1 MTDVLTPEQRRKN
14 MRAIKSRNTSPE
26 IFIRR
31 LLFSHGYRY
40 RLNNAKIPG
49 SPDIFLR
56 KYNTAVFVHGCF
68 WHRHKNC
75 RLASTPSTNYEKWQ
89 KKFQANIKRDNDT
102 AERLREAGIK
112 RLVIWEC
119 TVRKMKRDENLRNI
133 FLEHVKLFFQDK
145 TLTES
150 EF

>member
-14 MRAIKSRNTSPE
+14 MRAIKSQNTSPE
-26 IFIRR
+26 IFIRK

-40 RLNNAKIPG
+40 RLNNEKIPG

-68 WHRHKNC
+68 WHRHKDC
-75 RLASTPSTNYEKWQ
+75 TLASTPATNYEKWQ
-89 KKFQANIKRDNDT
+89 KKFQANIKRDNQT
-102 AERLREAGIK
+102 AEKLRKAGIK
-112 RLVIWEC
+112 RLIIWEC

-145 TLTES
+145 TLIES

>member
-14 MRAIKSRNTSPE
+14 MRAIKSQNTSPE
-26 IFIRR
+26 IFIRK

-40 RLNNAKIPG
+40 RLNNKKIPG

-56 KYNTAVFVHGCF
+56 KYNTAIFVHGCF
-68 WHRHKNC
+68 WHRHKDC
-75 RLASTPSTNYEKWQ
+75 TLASTPATNYEKWQ

-102 AERLREAGIK
+102 AERLRRAGIK

-119 TVRKMKRDENLRNI
+119 TVRKIKRDKNLRNI